1 MLSQIL
7 HLLKTAETPLSLD
20 RLSQQL
26 AVERSAL
33 EAMLEHLVQKGKI
46 EMISSTSKS
55 TDEKQPFSFCAGCQ
69 TKTYCAGLIETPVY
83 YTLNQSRK

>member
-7 HLLKTAETPLSLD
+7 NLLKTAENPLSLD
-20 RLSQQL
+20 LLSQQL

-46 EMISSTSKS
+46 QKISPSLTEPDK
-55 TDEKQPFSFCAGCQ
+55 EQKFPFCSGCQ
-69 TKTYCAGLIETPVY
+69 TKAYCAGLIETPVY
-83 YTLNQSRK
+83 YTLN

>member
-1 MLSQIL
+1 MLSQIIN
-7 HLLKTAETPLSLD
+7 LLKTAENPLNLD
-20 RLSQQL
+20 MLSQQL

-46 EMISSTSKS
+46 YKISSTYTG

-69 TKTYCAGLIETPVY
+69 TKTYCAGLIEAPVY
-83 YTLNQSRK
+83 YTIKK